1 MIVTGNGEVPAASGV
16 CSLDRSTT
24 NHEEYR
30 SDRLTDRRIVWQ
42 LLGVSRHTQT
52 HTCIPSA
59 SCYFSWSREQPLSR
73 VRSSSRVMVVAVI
86 VVVVVVVVAV
96 LVVAVVVLGLFS
108 VWLAEVRLT
117 VPPLYDKHALVISII
132 EVECVMVTITVRGG
146 LLVDRLRGGSGGG
159 GYLRRKW

>member
-1 MIVTGNGEVPAASGV
+1 MV
-16 CSLDRSTT
+16 
-24 NHEEYR
+24 
-30 SDRLTDRRIVWQ
+30 
-42 LLGVSRHTQT
+42 LGSNRGHG
-52 HTCIPSA
+52 
-59 SCYFSWSREQPLSR
+59 Y
-73 VRSSSRVMVVAVI
+73 
-86 VVVVVVVVAV
+86 VVVVVIVA
-96 LVVAVVVLGLFS
+96 VVAVVVAVIGSGSSSSSSSNSSSSGSTWFFS

>member
-1 MIVTGNGEVPAASGV
+1 MV
-16 CSLDRSTT
+16 
-24 NHEEYR
+24 
-30 SDRLTDRRIVWQ
+30 
-42 LLGVSRHTQT
+42 LGSNRGLG
-52 HTCIPSA
+52 
-59 SCYFSWSREQPLSR
+59 Y
-73 VRSSSRVMVVAVI
+73 
-86 VVVVVVVVAV
+86 VVVVVIVA
-96 LVVAVVVLGLFS
+96 VVAVVVAVIGSGSSSSSSSNSSSDSTWFFS